1 LAFNGLS
8 GLSIPPT
15 SEARPPAFGAG
26 PATVPTARTAD
37 ECRRVGNDLYR
48 AAQALAQSHAAD
60 VEGITFGAE
69 GGGYHADG

>member
-1 LAFNGLS
+1 MAARPLDPANL
-8 GLSIPPT
+8 
-15 SEARPPAFGAG
+15 EARPPAFGAG
-26 PATVPTARTAD
+26 PATVPTARTARTAD

>member
-1 LAFNGLS
+1 M
-8 GLSIPPT
+8 PT
-15 SEARPPAFGAG
+15 AR
-26 PATVPTARTAD
+26 TARTAD

-69 GGGYHADG
+69 GGGYHFLMVELGGWLMLGELR